1 MARTKPAAR
10 TEEPAEPPPERTKP
24 EMEIRIGRIKA
35 AIWLNHTDTG
45 QYYSVTLSRLY
56 KEGDQWHN
64 SASFGRD
71 DLLVVAKVA
80 DLAHTWIIQQTQSE
94 TPF

>member
-1 MARTKPAAR
+1 LHSNL
-10 TEEPAEPPPERTKP
+10 AES
-24 EMEIRIGRIKA
+24 GRHD
-35 AIWLNHTDTG
+35 NG
-45 QYYSVTLSRLY
+45 QYDSVTLSRLS
-56 KEGDQWHN
+56 KEDDQWHN

-80 DLAHTWIIQQTQSE
+80 DLAHTWMVQQTQSE

>member
-1 MARTKPAAR
+1 MAKTKPTAR
-10 TEEPAEPPPERTKP
+10 TEEPAEPPLERTKP

-35 AIWLNHTDTG
+35 AIWLNHTDNG
-45 QYYSVTLSRLY
+45 QYYSVVITRLY
-56 KEGDQWHN
+56 KEDDQWHN